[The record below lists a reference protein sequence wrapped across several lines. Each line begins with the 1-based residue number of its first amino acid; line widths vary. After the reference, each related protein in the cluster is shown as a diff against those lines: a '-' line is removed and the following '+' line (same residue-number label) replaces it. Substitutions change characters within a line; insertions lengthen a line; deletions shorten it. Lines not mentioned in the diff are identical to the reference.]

1 MANIGTKTWWSQ
13 GKSTWTLA
21 YSMSRSGTTVSCTCT
36 VTVSFVNSPV
46 RTYYNDPIKATIY
59 KDGTSKGTITVKAK
73 TSGILTGNTY
83 SQSLT
88 FTFNQTTGNVA
99 LKAILSDYDSSSV
112 GTIEG
117 TVSVPAA
124 ASVIT
129 GTTGGYAMSGI
140 NISVTRYNN
149 SFYSRCA
156 IASDSNYTN
165 WITSWFE
172 FYGGGVTFNETEV
185 SRMFNAHGPNNT
197 STYYV
202 ILQTFTNSSL
212 STQLGESKSQVNIT
226 TEKLPSL
233 SNISNFNVESSLSL
247 SLTMPSKG
255 ISRLKAF
262 VTDSYSG
269 VECYSNTNI
278 TTSLNNYSITPT
290 SSALY
295 ENNTTSKQ
303 GKIYFYMQYYLDPN
317 YTSNWYKVG
326 ESAYN
331 FQQNLC
337 GPTLSGLK
345 YQIPSGDGAIV
356 LLGADGNETD
366 YTNTT
371 NASKLIKSKSNLIMK
386 LTGTVNS
393 SKSATLSRFYLDV
406 PNSGIIEATSGNIV
420 NDVATIQTP
429 ALNFD
434 SGTINAVIE
443 DSRGFTSSL
452 DLTINMND
460 YYIPQ
465 FSSLGVRR
473 QPKSAVDPT
482 QDAYVILNSVINTPE
497 YMANY
502 ILNSSDSDCY
512 IDYQYKIHSDTNW
525 TSYTGNI
532 TNLFTQDGN
541 KLVATNELL
550 SSTQFIQTNQY
561 DFRLVIYDF
570 YIKQSGTLSNA
581 VIIPVSA
588 PLIAKRNQR
597 LGVNKVPVYEEAGV
611 MSALDVGGG
620 IHADS
625 YIIVDSFVRS
635 GTNIEVGSYIE
646 FPNAY
651 DGTNSSCT
659 IAFKRTTSG
668 NGLKDYIRVVDDEVF
683 FIKEYLDSDDQVQ
696 QHVYE
701 LLPFELDYETNN

>member
-1 MANIGTKTWWSQ
+1 MANIGTKTWWA
-13 GKSTWTLA
+13 GAPSTWTLA
-21 YSMSRSGTTVSCTCT
+21 YSMTRSGTTVSCTLT
-36 VTVSFVNSPV
+36 ATVSFKNSYSQ
-46 RTYYNDPIKATIY
+46 TYYNDPIKVTLY
-59 KDGTSKGTITVKAK
+59 KDGTAKTTLTIKPK
-73 TSGILTGNTY
+73 TSGALAGKSYTESY
-83 SQSLT
+83 T
-88 FTFNQTTGNVA
+88 FTFNQTSGTVA
-99 LKAILSDYDSSSV
+99 LKGYLSDGDSSTLR
-112 GTIEG
+112 TIEG
-117 TVSVPAA
+117 TYSVPAA

-140 NISVTRYNN
+140 NVSVTRYKN
-149 SFYSRCA
+149 SFYNRCA

-165 WITSWFE
+165 WMTNWFQ
-172 FYGGGVTFNETEV
+172 FNGGNIYFNETEV
-185 SRMFNAHGPNNT
+185 SRMFAAHGPNNT

-202 ILQTFTNSSL
+202 ILQTFTDSSL
-212 STQLGESKSQVNIT
+212 NTKLGESKSQVNIT
-226 TEKLPSL
+226 TEQLPSL
-233 SNISNFNVESSLSL
+233 SNISNFNVESSLNL

-255 ISRLKAF
+255 VSRLKAF
-262 VTDSYSG
+262 VTDSTSG
-269 VECYSNTNI
+269 TECYSNTNI

-290 SSALY
+290 SSVIY

-303 GKIYFYMQYYLDPN
+303 GKIYFYMQYYLDPY
-317 YTSNWYKVG
+317 YTSSWYKVG
-326 ESAYN
+326 ESTYN

-337 GPTLSGLK
+337 GPTLSSLK

-393 SKSATLSRFYLDV
+393 GKSATLSRFYLDV

-465 FSSLGVRR
+465 FNSLGIRR
-473 QPKSAVDPT
+473 QPKSVVDPT
-482 QDAYVILNSVINTPE
+482 QDAYTILSATINTPS
-497 YMANY
+497 YMADY
-502 ILNSSDSDCY
+502 ILNSNDQDCY

-570 YIKQSGTLSNA
+570 YTKQSGTLSNA

-635 GTNIEVGSYIE
+635 GTNMEVGSYIE

-683 FIKEYLDSDDQVQ
+683 FIKEYLDSNDQVQ

-701 LLPFELDYETNN
+701 LIPFEETV